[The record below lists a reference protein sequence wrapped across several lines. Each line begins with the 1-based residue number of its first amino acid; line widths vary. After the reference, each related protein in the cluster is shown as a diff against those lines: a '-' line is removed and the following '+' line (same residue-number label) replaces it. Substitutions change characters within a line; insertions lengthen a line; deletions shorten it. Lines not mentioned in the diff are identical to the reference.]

1 MKLLI
6 ALLVL
11 FSFLFGAA
19 SALFGGE
26 VALIFFLLLF
36 PLGFIIADY
45 RIGVVLC
52 MLALPIAT
60 LKIFAHLPGL
70 NLASVMVIVTFGSFM
85 LKHVMHKGGVAS
97 LPHIIWW
104 RYILPIAVAVAIGV
118 THLREV
124 TPLMAVDIGAG
135 FASKSLYIVGYGIKP
150 MLLIIAAWLLG
161 NAVKDSKRPQLFLIP
176 LVSAIVLPALILLLY
191 IAKSGLG
198 IKALSSQSARG
209 FLTSLGMHANEFG
222 AMFAIG
228 LALLLFLVP
237 VARGFWQRFFILSGA
252 AVVLVALAL
261 TFSRGGY
268 VAFFV
273 IGAYFVITQN
283 RIRLALTGV
292 FLAVM
297 LIAVAP
303 QSIVDR
309 AMVGI
314 GGTGSHDVMSSR
326 VQDDELSAGRF
337 WMWRQTFPSFF
348 KSPLIGSG
356 IASQAWSDAAKSG
369 IIHTIQTHNLYLSIL
384 YDVGL
389 IGFGLVISFFYF
401 LYQNFKRLAKRDD
414 TPPLFAAAFHGSAA
428 ALLGMAVM
436 AFTNG
441 LFWPQTFQ
449 IYLWLMFGISIA
461 YMTDSEKIAS
471 SKFEFGSR
479 YKRRS
484 SGLAIGK

>member
-6 ALLVL
+6 ALLVF

-26 VALIFFLLLF
+26 VALLFFMLLF
-36 PLGFIIADY
+36 PLGFIMVDY

-52 MLALPIAT
+52 MLVLPLAT

-70 NLASVMVIVTFGSFM
+70 NLASVTVIVAFGSFM
-85 LKHVMHKGGVAS
+85 LKTLLGKAKIVKMPAIV
-97 LPHIIWW
+97 WW
-104 RYILPIAVAVAIGV
+104 RYILPILVAVAIGV

-124 TPLMAVDIGAG
+124 TPRMAIDIGAG
-135 FASKSLYIVGYGIKP
+135 FASTSLYVVGYGIKP
-150 MLLIIAAWLLG
+150 MLIIIAAWLLG
-161 NAVKDSKRPQLFLIP
+161 NAVRDSKRPQLFLIP
-176 LVSAIVLPALILLLY
+176 LVISIVLPALILLLY

-198 IKALSSQSARG
+198 IKALGSQSARG

-228 LALLLFLVP
+228 LALLLFLIP
-237 VARGFWQRFFILSGA
+237 VANGFRQRLMLGGSA
-252 AVVLVALAL
+252 AIVLAALAL

-268 VAFFV
+268 VAFLV
-273 IGAYFVITQN
+273 IGTYFVISQ
-283 RIRLALTGV
+283 RRVRLAV
-292 FLAVM
+292 ASIVLA
-297 LIAVAP
+297 LLLAAIAP
-303 QSIVDR
+303 QSVVDR
-309 AMVGI
+309 AMVGL
-314 GGTGSHDVMSSR
+314 GGGGARDVLSSR

-337 WMWRQTFPSFF
+337 WMWRQTFPSFY

-356 IASQAWSDAAKSG
+356 IASQAWSSAAKSG
-369 IIHTIQTHNLYLSIL
+369 VIHTIQTHNLYLSIL

-389 IGFGLVISFFYF
+389 IGFGLVLSFFYF
-401 LYQNFKRLAKRDD
+401 VHQNFKKLAKRPDI
-414 TPPLFAAAFHGSAA
+414 PPMIAAAFQGGAA

-449 IYLWLMFGISIA
+449 IYLWLMFGFSIA
-461 YMTDSEKIAS
+461 FMTDADRAAS
-471 SKFEFGSR
+471 NKFTFG
-479 YKRRS
+479 KDFK
-484 SGLAIGK
+484 SGKPQSVSGR